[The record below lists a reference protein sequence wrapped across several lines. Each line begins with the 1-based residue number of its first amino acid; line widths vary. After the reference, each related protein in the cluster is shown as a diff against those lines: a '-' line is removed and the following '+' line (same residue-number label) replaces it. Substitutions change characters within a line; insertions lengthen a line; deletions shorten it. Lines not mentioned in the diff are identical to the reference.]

1 MSRLWM
7 FLLGLLVGGAG
18 VAFLYHSGTLPLGA
32 THAPVVVDA
41 RPAQGEMPKDD
52 PSLIDAVAWPPP
64 AQDKLGGAAA
74 VVSPTPPAP
83 GSDGLASTGTVE
95 LASTS
100 SVSSAMPASMAG
112 AAGTVP
118 AGEPGG
124 VSAALP
130 PPPSQALLLPVAG
143 VLAGQLTDTY
153 TQSRGTGRV
162 HEAIDIMAARGT
174 PVYAVEDG
182 RVVKLFLSQPGGITL
197 YQFDPSERLAYY
209 YAHLDGYA
217 PGIVEG
223 KLLKRGD
230 LIGYVGSTGNASP
243 DAPHLHFA
251 IFALGPEKK
260 WWQGTAIN
268 PYPLLSGKPAQ

>member
-1 MSRLWM
+1 MSRLWT

-18 VAFLYHSGTLPLGA
+18 VAFLYHSGSLPLGEKR
-32 THAPVVVDA
+32 HAVAVDT

-64 AQDKLGGAAA
+64 SGGKPGIATT
-74 VVSPTPPAP
+74 TPPAP
-83 GSDGLASTGTVE
+83 AADGLAST
-95 LASTS
+95 AS
-100 SVSSAMPASMAG
+100 VGPASSATIVSEMPA
-112 AAGTVP
+112 GTPTSP
-118 AGEPGG
+118 AEPGG

-143 VLAGQLTDTY
+143 VQPAQLTDTY
-153 TQSRGTGRV
+153 TQSRGTDRV
-162 HEAIDIMAARGT
+162 HEAIDIMAPRGT

-223 KLLKRGD
+223 KSVKRGE

-268 PYPLLSGKPAQ
+268 PYPLLAGKPSK

>member
-1 MSRLWM
+1 MSRLWT

-32 THAPVVVDA
+32 TRTPVVVDA

-64 AQDKLGGAAA
+64 AQGKPGGAAVIA
-74 VVSPTPPAP
+74 PPAP
-83 GSDGLASTGTVE
+83 GADGLGTAGTVA
-95 LASTS
+95 LASVA
-100 SVSSAMPASMAG
+100 SVAQAMPASMAG
-112 AAGTVP
+112 AEGTVP

-143 VLAGQLTDTY
+143 VQAGQLTDTY
-153 TQSRGTGRV
+153 TQSRGTSRV

-223 KLLKRGD
+223 KQVKRGE